1 MCDVSCLRLVFHTF
15 PWSRRLAKKVGESPC
30 GSKHSCVPMAGKP
43 MIPEQLERLLLP
55 GLKGE
60 IEFAARVLTSNHAC
74 AVHLLKC
81 TILVQVSR
89 HLQRVGKH
97 R

>member
-1 MCDVSCLRLVFHTF
+1 
-15 PWSRRLAKKVGESPC
+15 
-30 GSKHSCVPMAGKP
+30 